1 MICFLQLLR
10 FLGQLADGLGES
22 YHMVGVFLSHI
33 RFSDTGERQ
42 ELEHTANGMD
52 LDPPEDLFLTLG
64 CDWCLELCSL

>member
-1 MICFLQLLR
+1 
-10 FLGQLADGLGES
+10 
-22 YHMVGVFLSHI
+22 MVGVFLSHI

-64 CDWCLELCSL
+64 CDWCLELCCL